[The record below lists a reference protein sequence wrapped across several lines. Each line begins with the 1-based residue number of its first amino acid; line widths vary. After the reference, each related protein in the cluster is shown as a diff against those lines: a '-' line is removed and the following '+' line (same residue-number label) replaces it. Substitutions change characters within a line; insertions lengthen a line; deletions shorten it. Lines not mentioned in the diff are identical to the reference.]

1 MSSNP
6 AIPGS
11 SKIIRSHESSNT
23 AYVLQKCLHARVTG
37 QFNDDQFVD
46 AIRGTCTEQE
56 FIDAVSKQLR
66 AAPEST
72 PSVMGLINRLY
83 KRGEISLGIV
93 RALEARIS
101 RGEPRKANDGVTID
115 VRPDDDRRSLL
126 VGGPAPPLMEP
137 GRVLRDRYVIEQRLG
152 YGGKGTVFRALDRY
166 RSSFP
171 LSQRYVALKILHD
184 CSESRDNVRRELQCA
199 QMLTH
204 QNIVRVF
211 DFDRDGDID
220 FFTMEL
226 LEGELLSSL
235 MGRFH
240 PLPMSRAHA
249 WSIIGQIAS
258 GLEHAHQHQ
267 IVHADLKPQN
277 IMITNAGAVR
287 ILDFGAS
294 RSLANQA
301 HGQPGLRSASS
312 VTSAYAC
319 CELLDGRAPDPRD
332 DLYALACIAHEL
344 LTGEHPFQRRRAN
357 DARDFGVVPVRPTGL
372 RRRQWLVLSKSLSWH
387 RAGRSMSVHDWYKGL
402 QPSGREAP
410 RLPAIGNLTP
420 APVKAQHAPS
430 FRASAV
436 LTFLIITAAI
446 WVLFVRLAPGGKV
459 SSATLPIATSGQT
472 ARTGLEAP
480 GRPVPLE
487 ARGPQFPAAAAS
499 AADGAVA
506 LSRNEYQVQPGQHF
520 AEIRF
525 HRPANWRGDKPLVWW
540 TEAASAKPGVD
551 YVQQPKVEKA
561 FPKGKNSVTFFVK
574 LLPRATR
581 SQPEVFYV
589 AVAGPAD
596 RGPDRVKHTAIRLPE
611 T

>member
-1 MSSNP
+1 MSSIP
-6 AIPGS
+6 AIPGRS
-11 SKIIRSHESSNT
+11 EFIRSLDSSST
-23 AYVLQKCLHARVTG
+23 AYALHKCINARVTG
-37 QFNDDQFVD
+37 QFNDDQFVN

-56 FIDAVSKQLR
+56 LIDAVSSQLR

-72 PSVMGLINRLY
+72 ASVMGLINRLH
-83 KRGEISLGIV
+83 KRGEISLAIV
-93 RALEARIS
+93 KALETRIS
-101 RGEPRKANDGVTID
+101 RREPRNTTDGVAIE
-115 VRPDDDRRSLL
+115 RPDGERRGLL
-126 VGGPAPPLMEP
+126 VGGPAPPLIEP

-166 RSSFP
+166 RSAFP

-184 CSESRDNVRRELQCA
+184 CSGSRDNVRRELQCA
-199 QMLTH
+199 QKLTH

-211 DFDRDGDID
+211 DFDRDGDMD

-226 LEGELLSSL
+226 LDGELLSSL

-249 WSIIGQIAS
+249 WSIIGQIAA
-258 GLEHAHQHQ
+258 GLEHAHHHQ

-277 IMITNAGAVR
+277 IMITNEGEVR

-294 RSLANQA
+294 RSLANQGQA
-301 HGQPGLRSASS
+301 QPGSRSTSS

-357 DARDFGVVPVRPTGL
+357 DARDFGVIPVRPAGL
-372 RRRQWLVLSKSLSWH
+372 RRRQWLALSKALSWH
-387 RAGRSMSVHDWYKGL
+387 RAGRSISVHDWYKAL
-402 QPSGREAP
+402 QPRREVQ

-420 APVKAQHAPS
+420 APAKAQRAPS

-436 LTFLIITAAI
+436 LTLMVITAAI
-446 WVLFVRLAPGGKV
+446 WMLFIRLAPGGKV
-459 SSATLPIATSGQT
+459 NSEPLAQATSGHLPGT
-472 ARTGLEAP
+472 MLAAP
-480 GRPVPLE
+480 VRPAPLE
-487 ARGPQFPAAAAS
+487 GRGPLPSPAATMS
-499 AADGAVA
+499 PVESGVA
-506 LSRNEYQVQPGQHF
+506 LSPISYRVQPGQHF

-551 YVQQPKVEKA
+551 YVQQPKVEQV
-561 FPKGKNSVTFFVK
+561 FPKGKNSMSFFVK
-574 LLPRATR
+574 LLPRAAR
-581 SQPEVFYV
+581 SQPQVFYI
-589 AVAGPAD
+589 AVADPAERGLD
-596 RGPDRVKHTAIRLPE
+596 RIRHTAVRLPE
-611 T
+611 S